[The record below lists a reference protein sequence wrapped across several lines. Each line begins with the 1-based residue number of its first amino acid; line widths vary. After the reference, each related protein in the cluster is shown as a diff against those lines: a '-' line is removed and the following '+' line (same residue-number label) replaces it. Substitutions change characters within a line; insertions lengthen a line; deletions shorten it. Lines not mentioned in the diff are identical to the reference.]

1 MSTLILSN
9 YLFRLTD
16 VLQLDRLSIVPE
28 PSLKSAYEGE
38 PVEGPKDDNSKDPGE
53 VPMTTAS
60 GMRDIRAATMM
71 FEAKHEEC
79 IRVLPYIKDGQIVVQ
94 FYVYSGES
102 GIPKDLEE
110 EAQQFFKKMNV
121 KLEWSDLYNNSVNVL
136 KVQRLVYSSE
146 KPKTLTASQVDE
158 MNDVIEKN
166 LPELSKHRNITSV
179 QASFKIKNSTQT
191 DEPCITLYVLGK
203 GFFPIGER
211 KFPNALGD
219 YPVDVV
225 NGFWTRAGSST
236 YWEPN
241 SAQKPTKTLCSGVSI
256 GIQGDEG
263 AGTLGAIV
271 KNDST
276 FYALS
281 CHHVMAS
288 EQSEQLEQSEQSER
302 IVHPALFDHLNYLRY
317 YLAQYR
323 RVVNDETGLE
333 TQGSVNDLTTREA
346 LVKSFEKL
354 KSRKDRHAQDY
365 SRESLKLIKKAEK
378 DFKRGQ
384 KQPREIGKRVVS
396 VSDNVKWTTDGK
408 EYFIDAAI
416 AELFEREVKKLKGKK
431 ARLIGNDGKPRG
443 CSPVGNRETICKNRL
458 CKSGRTTV
466 YTEIK
471 NRILGNEKNVQTPHF
486 MFDSP
491 SYELDLPFISPKS
504 KEFTCG
510 NCRETTMKFID
521 SEERLTCD
529 NCSEKPASV
538 TNRSYNR
545 VLCISEGKERF
556 ADDGDSGAVIFEID
570 QTEGDEKF
578 ISGLGLF
585 FGKGVTQYH
594 RLVFASPLKIVLDVL
609 TDKLQLDSNL
619 ELVSEF

>member
-1 MSTLILSN
+1 MTTRILNN

-16 VLQLDRLSIVPE
+16 VLQLDKLSIVSE
-28 PSLKSAYEGE
+28 PSVKSAYKGE
-38 PVEGPKDDNSKDPGE
+38 SVEGPKDDNSKDPGE
-53 VPMTTAS
+53 VPMASAS
-60 GMRDIRAATMM
+60 GLRKIRAATMM

-158 MNDVIEKN
+158 MNDVIEKS

-179 QASFKIKNSTQT
+179 QASFKIKNSTRT

-219 YPVDVV
+219 YLVDVV
-225 NGFWTRAGSST
+225 NGFWTRAGSSK

-241 SAQKPTKTLCSGVSI
+241 SAQKPSKILCSGVSI
-256 GIQGDEG
+256 GVQGKEA

-271 KNDST
+271 KNGST

-281 CHHVMAS
+281 NHHVMNS
-288 EQSEQLEQSEQSER
+288 EQSNL
-302 IVHPALFDHLNYLRY
+302 IVHPSLYDHLNYLRY

-323 RVVNDETGLE
+323 RHVKDVTGLE
-333 TQGSVNDLTTREA
+333 AQGSVNDFTTREA
-346 LVKSFEKL
+346 LVNNFKEL
-354 KSRKDRHAQDY
+354 KFRKDVHVQGY
-365 SRESLKLIKKAEK
+365 STERLELIEMAEK
-378 DFKRGQ
+378 DFEQGQ
-384 KQPREIGKRVVS
+384 EPPREIGERVVG
-396 VSDNVKWTTDGK
+396 VFDNFLWTDGK
-408 EYFIDAAI
+408 KYFIDAAI
-416 AELFEREVKKLKGKK
+416 AKLFDEEVKKLKGTT

-443 CSPVGNRETICKNRL
+443 CSPVDKETIFNNPL

-466 YTEIK
+466 YTEIE
-471 NRILGNEKNVQTPHF
+471 NRIVGNKKNVETPHY
-486 MFDSP
+486 MISSP
-491 SYELDLPFISPKS
+491 CYDLRDLPFISYEM
-504 KEFTCG
+504 KEFACETCEEKQFIVTDSTEPLS
-510 NCRETTMKFID
+510 CDKCVEKEATLRMKFW
-521 SEERLTCD
+521 R
-529 NCSEKPASV
+529 
-538 TNRSYNR
+538 YR
-545 VLCISEGKERF
+545 VLCISEGEKRF
-556 ADDGDSGAVIFEID
+556 AEDGDSGAVIFEID
-570 QTEGDEKF
+570 QKKGDEKF
-578 ISGLGLF
+578 LSGLGLF
-585 FGKGVTQYH
+585 FAKGQTEH
-594 RLVFASPLKIVLDVL
+594 DRLYFASPLKIVLDAL
-609 TDKLQLDSNL
+609 TDKLPKGGNL
-619 ELVSEF
+619 ELVSKF

>member
-1 MSTLILSN
+1 M
-9 YLFRLTD
+9 
-16 VLQLDRLSIVPE
+16 
-28 PSLKSAYEGE
+28 
-38 PVEGPKDDNSKDPGE
+38 
-53 VPMTTAS
+53 PMATAS

-110 EAQQFFKKMNV
+110 DAQQSFKEMNV
-121 KLEWSDLYNNSVNVL
+121 KLEWSDLCNNSVNVL
-136 KVQRLVYSSE
+136 KVQRLEYSSE

-179 QASFKIKNSTQT
+179 QASFKIKNSTRT

-241 SAQKPTKTLCSGVSI
+241 SAQKPRKTLCSGLSI

-271 KNDST
+271 KNGIT

-281 CHHVMAS
+281 CHHVMA
-288 EQSEQLEQSEQSER
+288 SEQSER

-346 LVKSFEKL
+346 LVKSFEEL
-354 KSRKDRHAQDY
+354 KSRKDRHAQGY
-365 SRESLKLIKKAEK
+365 SRERLKLIKKAEN

-384 KQPREIGKRVVS
+384 KQPREIGKRVVG
-396 VSDNVKWTTDGK
+396 VSDNFEWIADGK
-408 EYFIDAAI
+408 KYFIDAAI
-416 AELFEREVKKLKGKK
+416 AELFDREVKRLKGTT

-443 CSPVGNRETICKNRL
+443 CSPVGKRETICKNRL

-471 NRILGNEKNVQTPHF
+471 NRILGDEKNVQTPHF
-486 MFDSP
+486 MFNSP
-491 SYELDLPFISPKS
+491 SYRLDLPFISTDS
-504 KEFTCG
+504 KEFACERCG
-510 NCRETTMKFID
+510 EKILKFID
-521 SEERLTCD
+521 STEPLTCD
-529 NCSEKPASV
+529 NCSEKEATFR
-538 TNRSYNR
+538 TNYWYHR

-578 ISGLGLF
+578 LSGLGLF
-585 FGKGVTQYH
+585 FGIGVTQHH
-594 RLVFASPLKIVLDVL
+594 RLVFASPLKIVLDAL
-609 TDKLQLDSNL
+609 TDKLPLGSNL
-619 ELVSEF
+619 ELVSKF